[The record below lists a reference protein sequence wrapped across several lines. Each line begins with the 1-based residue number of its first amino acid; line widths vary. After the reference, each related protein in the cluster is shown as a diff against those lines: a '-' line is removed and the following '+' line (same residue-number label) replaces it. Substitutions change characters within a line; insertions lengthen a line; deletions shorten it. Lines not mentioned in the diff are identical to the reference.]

1 LGNIV
6 KQKGKFTIFEKHDE
20 VIYILVNGQV
30 MVADGEVISI
40 KGNFVE
46 SEYII
51 DEKGNYIFDFNE
63 LENNEKVNK
72 ETVVVKK

>member
-1 LGNIV
+1 MGNIV

-51 DEKGNYIFDFNE
+51 DEKGNYIFDFSN
-63 LENNEKVNK
+63 LETNVEENK
-72 ETVVVKK
+72 EIIVVKK

>member
-1 LGNIV
+1 MSDMV
-6 KQKGKFTIFEKHDE
+6 KKKGKFPIFEKHGE

-30 MVADGEVISI
+30 MVADGKVINI

-51 DEKGNYIFDFNE
+51 DEKDNYIFDFSK
-63 LENNEKVNK
+63 LETNK
-72 ETVVVKK
+72 ETVIIKK